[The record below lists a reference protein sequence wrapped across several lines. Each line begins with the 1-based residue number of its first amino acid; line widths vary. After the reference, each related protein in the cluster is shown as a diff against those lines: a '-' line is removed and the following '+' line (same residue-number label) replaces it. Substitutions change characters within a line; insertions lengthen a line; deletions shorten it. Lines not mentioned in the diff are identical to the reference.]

1 MRLTPQQATSI
12 QHLCAEI
19 FGQEVS
25 VKVFGSRLDDQLKG
39 GDLDLLV
46 KSLKPIPEPARKS
59 ALLSTRVS
67 RLLQGRKVDVLLIAP
82 NLKYLPIHRIAE
94 EQGELL

>member
-1 MRLTPQQATSI
+1 MRISHQVAQEIQQ
-12 QHLCAEI
+12 LAEAI
-19 FGQEVS
+19 FGAGVE
-25 VKVFGSRLDDQLKG
+25 VKVFGSRAHDELKG

-46 KSLKPIPEPARKS
+46 KTSTPVAEPAKKP
-59 ALLSTRVS
+59 ALLAARVS

-94 EQGELL
+94 EQGVPL